1 MAFVQTFPTATTDM
15 PMLFDNPWLTL
26 LAGAALIG
34 LAFGA
39 VAAATRYCNMG
50 AVSDWVLTGDPGR
63 MRAWLLSIAVAV
75 LGVALLARLVLE
87 WRRYSEGTHLITRRQ
102 LILRAVS
109 AADLVVLL
117 GLVAIGARVGFV
129 SAEGA
134 AVYWT
139 ICLVLAFVAI
149 VLALWDLRLLRGAAG
164 RRRAQSMRR
173 LSQYIRRLEQSR
185 GGQVPPP

>member
-1 MAFVQTFPTATTDM
+1 MAQ
-15 PMLFDNPWLTL
+15 L
-26 LAGAALIG
+26 
-34 LAFGA
+34 FGA
-39 VAAATRYCNMG
+39 VLG
-50 AVSDWVLTGDPGR
+50 
-63 MRAWLLSIAVAV
+63 V